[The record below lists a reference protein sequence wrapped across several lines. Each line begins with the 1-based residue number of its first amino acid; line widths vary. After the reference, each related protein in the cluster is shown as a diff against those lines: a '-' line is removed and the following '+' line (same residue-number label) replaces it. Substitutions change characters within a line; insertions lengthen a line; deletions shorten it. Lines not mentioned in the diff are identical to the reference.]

1 MDPVDECRVL
11 RQVLNLLSEQV
22 IVRDASNNVVFQNA
36 ASQAAERDGGGAF
49 ITVVDTDIVGPTPT
63 VRSDIGVE
71 VAGVAMG
78 FGGATVAS
86 PSEGASAPAAP
97 HSPLRLIVRSP
108 AGAESPVVRAVMNA
122 LPHCAYLVKPTG
134 HAEFINTRFQ
144 STLSMSLEEAEAA
157 DWCVHPDDS
166 QRVRDSWFAA
176 FSTGNL
182 PAVEFRQQAA
192 GGSFRWCSV
201 SASPIRDGDGRIVRW
216 LGERV
221 DIHDGKELQSRLEEE
236 RALLTAVLENLPVGV
251 SVADPFGR
259 LTMINKRTFE
269 IWRGRQSESRSVAEY
284 GEWRAFHPDGRRYEG
299 ADWPIARS
307 LSARETVTDHEC
319 VFERSDGTRG
329 ILNLCTA
336 PVLNGRGELIA
347 AVATCADVTDLR
359 RMHEAETRRLAA
371 EQLAAA
377 TRNLLSNCSHE
388 LRTVRG

>member
-1 MDPVDECRVL
+1 
-11 RQVLNLLSEQV
+11 
-22 IVRDASNNVVFQNA
+22 
-36 ASQAAERDGGGAF
+36 
-49 ITVVDTDIVGPTPT
+49 
-63 VRSDIGVE
+63 
-71 VAGVAMG
+71 
-78 FGGATVAS
+78 
-86 PSEGASAPAAP
+86 
-97 HSPLRLIVRSP
+97 
-108 AGAESPVVRAVMNA
+108 
-122 LPHCAYLVKPTG
+122 
-134 HAEFINTRFQ
+134 
-144 STLSMSLEEAEAA
+144 
-157 DWCVHPDDS
+157 
-166 QRVRDSWFAA
+166 
-176 FSTGNL
+176 
-182 PAVEFRQQAA
+182 
-192 GGSFRWCSV
+192 
-201 SASPIRDGDGRIVRW
+201 VRW

-221 DIHDGKELQSRLEEE
+221 DIHDGKVLQSRLREE

-251 SVADPFGR
+251 SVADPSGR

-319 VFERSDGTRG
+319 VFERCDGTRG

-336 PVLNGRGELIA
+336 PVLNERGELIA

-388 LRTVRG
+388 LRTVGRWPEMGNLDSCVSGEAGRREVIAGTDGVCYGLQQGFAFCVGAQELHTSCVLARLPGLYAAAELPPMRNPAAVLPLSPLLTDALPCPLWDLCGESPFLRRAAAFDPRLQPVAGMLGMAELLLDTSLSEEQLDYVKIIHESGKLLLTVISDVLDFSRIESGKLELESISFKPRAVIKHVLALMKEIARSKGVALAVCRG